1 MVESEHETCFFKG
14 FYCCKFLKIIIFFVL
29 LSELFFFLITVKAK
43 GDFKC
48 TNTNGNS
55 DTYCIETVNYQCPP
69 FMGSFCRREV
79 EFQRKAIMNNLTLQF
94 PRKNYI

>member
-1 MVESEHETCFFKG
+1 MKHASLRDFIAVS
-14 FYCCKFLKIIIFFVL
+14 
-29 LSELFFFLITVKAK
+29 FFFLKLCLELKVFFFLFPVKAK

-48 TNTNGNS
+48 TNINGNT

-79 EFQRKAIMNNLTLQF
+79 EFQRKAIMKNLTLQF
-94 PRKNYI
+94 PRKNYV

>member
-1 MVESEHETCFFKG
+1 MKRASSRDFIAVSYFSRLIVFGTKIG
-14 FYCCKFLKIIIFFVL
+14 FI
-29 LSELFFFLITVKAK
+29 LFTVKAK

-48 TNTNGNS
+48 SNINGNS

-79 EFQRKAIMNNLTLQF
+79 EFQRKAIMKNLTLQF
-94 PRKNYI
+94 LRKNYV